1 MTSNPSSTPK
11 ATEQS
16 DHPADRFRPSAT
28 DEPDYT
34 KTTDQYPAA
43 RAIAETLSTT
53 FGPNGLDK
61 MLVDR
66 SGTVVVSNTGS
77 TVLNGLEIDAP
88 IGRVIRNA
96 VEAQTSR
103 IGDGSTTMSLLVGEL
118 LIAASELIDSGLH
131 PMSVIDG
138 YLTAGQ
144 LAADHLSVSSMPIS
158 RGETTRLTDVA
169 TTAITGRWDADAAGQ
184 LGRIALEALEHV
196 GFDAARLTLHAYPGG
211 GVTDTEHVDGILV
224 DADISSTDIEAEAR
238 AVGHGI
244 PRALSD
250 PSVALVDGAISP
262 PEVGAPAT
270 ISVSDTDGLERVHDY
285 ERQQSDSLVEPVLA
299 AEADIVVC
307 QQAINDE
314 IRTALTRH
322 GVLAVERTRR
332 DEFDAIARATG
343 GEAVTKP
350 SDLRPGV
357 LGKAGKV
364 CRRSFGS
371 TSVLTITGLP
381 DETHASVVLRGGTE
395 HVAEET
401 RRIIDDCIQNLR
413 QAVYG
418 GGVVPGG
425 GATWLS
431 AALHVTDH
439 APSVDDRSQ
448 LAVTKFADAME
459 VVPRT
464 LARNAG
470 SDPVEMLSAMR
481 ARHEAG
487 DSEVGVGL
495 SGAVQDMTAS
505 GVIEPAAVVS
515 GCLTTAIETV
525 VTLLRID
532 DVLDADGEAK
542 TGELSHSHGH
552 DHGDSH
558 GSTGGHDHGAG
569 DHGGHPWAL
578 SH

>member
-1 MTSNPSSTPK
+1 MTSNPNSTPR
-11 ATEQS
+11 AAGQF
-16 DHPADRFRPSAT
+16 DHPADRFLPAT
-28 DEPDYT
+28 DEPDRNKET
-34 KTTDQYPAA
+34 GQYSAA
-43 RAIAETLSTT
+43 RAIGETLSTT

-77 TVLNGLEIDAP
+77 TVLDGLEIDAP
-88 IGRVIRNA
+88 TGRVIRNA
-96 VEAQTSR
+96 VKAQTSR
-103 IGDGSTTMSLLVGEL
+103 IGDGSTTMALLVGEL
-118 LIAASELIDSGLH
+118 LTAASDLIDSGVH
-131 PMSVIDG
+131 PMSVVDG
-138 YLTAGQ
+138 YLTAGR
-144 LAADHLSVSSMPIS
+144 LAADHVSASSMSIS
-158 RGETTRLTDVA
+158 RGETTRLSNIA
-169 TTAITGRWDADAAGQ
+169 TTAITGRWDADAARQ
-184 LGRIALEALEHV
+184 LGRIAVEALEQV

-224 DADISSTDIEAEAR
+224 DADISSTDINAKAQT
-238 AVGHGI
+238 VTHGI
-244 PRALSD
+244 PRVLSD
-250 PSVALVDGAISP
+250 PSVALVDGEISP
-262 PEVGAPAT
+262 TEVGAPAT
-270 ISVSDTDGLERVHDY
+270 VSVSDANELDRVYEY
-285 ERQQSDSLVEPVLA
+285 ERQQSDSLVKPVLS
-299 AEADIVVC
+299 AEADVVVC

-322 GVLAVERTRR
+322 GVLPVERTRR
-332 DEFDAIARATG
+332 DEFNAIARATG
-343 GEAVTKP
+343 AEVVTKP
-350 SDLRPGV
+350 SDIRPGA
-357 LGKAGKV
+357 LGKAGEF
-364 CRRSFGS
+364 CRRSFGP

-381 DETHASVVLRGGTE
+381 RETHASVVLRGGTE

-413 QAVYG
+413 QAVHG

-431 AALHVTDH
+431 AALHITDH
-439 APSVDDRSQ
+439 APSIDDRSQ

-470 SDPVEMLSAMR
+470 SDPIETLSTMR
-481 ARHEAG
+481 TRHKAG
-487 DSEVGVGL
+487 DSEVGVDL
-495 SGAVQDMTAS
+495 SGSVRNMTAS

-515 GCLTTAIETV
+515 GCLTTAVESA

-532 DVLDADGEAK
+532 DIHDAGGEDKADV
-542 TGELSHSHGH
+542 LSHSRGH

-569 DHGGHPWAL
+569 GHSGYPWAL

>member
-1 MTSNPSSTPK
+1 MTSNSSSTPR
-11 ATEQS
+11 AAGQS
-16 DHPADRFRPSAT
+16 DHPADQFLSAT
-28 DEPDYT
+28 DEPDHDEE
-34 KTTDQYPAA
+34 TDQYPAA

-77 TVLNGLEIDAP
+77 TVLDGLEIDAP
-88 IGRVIRNA
+88 TARVIRSA
-96 VEAQTSR
+96 VGAQTSR

-118 LIAASELIDSGLH
+118 LTAASDLIDSGLH
-131 PMSVIDG
+131 PMSVVDG

-144 LAADHLSVSSMPIS
+144 LAADHVSASSNPIS
-158 RGETTRLTDVA
+158 RGETTRLTDIA
-169 TTAITGRWDADAAGQ
+169 TTAITGRWDADAARQ
-184 LGRIALEALEHV
+184 LGRIAVEALERV
-196 GFDAARLTLHAYPGG
+196 EFDPARLTLHAYPGG

-224 DADISSTDIEAEAR
+224 DADISSTDINAEAQ
-238 AVGHGI
+238 AVSHGI
-244 PRALSD
+244 PRVLSD
-250 PSVALVDGAISP
+250 PSVALVDGEISP
-262 PEVGAPAT
+262 PEVDAPT
-270 ISVSDTDGLERVHDY
+270 TVSVSDADELDRVYDY
-285 ERQQSDSLVEPVLA
+285 EQQQSDSLVEPVLA
-299 AEADIVVC
+299 AEADVLVC
-307 QQAINDE
+307 QQAINGE

-322 GVLAVERTRR
+322 GVLPVERTRR
-332 DEFDAIARATG
+332 DEFHAIARATG
-343 GEAVTKP
+343 AEAVTKP

-357 LGKAGKV
+357 LGKAGEI

-381 DETHASVVLRGGTE
+381 HESHASVVLRGGTE

-401 RRIIDDCIQNLR
+401 RQIIDDCIQNLR
-413 QAVYG
+413 QAVHG

-470 SDPVEMLSAMR
+470 TDPIETLSTLR

-487 DSEVGVGL
+487 NSGVGVDL
-495 SGAVQDMTAS
+495 SGSPRDMTTS

-515 GCLTTAIETV
+515 GCLTTAVETA

-532 DVLDADGEAK
+532 DVLDADGGAK

-558 GSTGGHDHGAG
+558 SSTGGHDHGAG
-569 DHGGHPWAL
+569 DHGGYPWAL

>member
-1 MTSNPSSTPK
+1 MTSNPNSTPR
-11 ATEQS
+11 AAGQF
-16 DHPADRFRPSAT
+16 DHPADRFLPAT
-28 DEPDYT
+28 DEPDRNKET
-34 KTTDQYPAA
+34 GQYSAA
-43 RAIAETLSTT
+43 RAIGETLSTT

-77 TVLNGLEIDAP
+77 TVLDGLEIDAP
-88 IGRVIRNA
+88 TGRVIRSA
-96 VEAQTSR
+96 LKSQTSR
-103 IGDGSTTMSLLVGEL
+103 IGDGSTTMALLVGEL
-118 LIAASELIDSGLH
+118 LTAASDLIDSGVH
-131 PMSVIDG
+131 PMSVVDG
-138 YLTAGQ
+138 YLTAGR
-144 LAADHLSVSSMPIS
+144 LAADHVSTTSMSIS
-158 RGETTRLTDVA
+158 RGETTRLSNIA
-169 TTAITGRWDADAAGQ
+169 TTAITGRWDADAARQ
-184 LGRIALEALEHV
+184 LGRIAVGALEQA

-211 GVTDTEHVDGILV
+211 GVTDTEYVDGILV
-224 DADISSTDIEAEAR
+224 DANISSTDINAKAQT
-238 AVGHGI
+238 VTHGI
-244 PRALSD
+244 PRVLSD
-250 PSVALVDGAISP
+250 PSVALVDGEISP
-262 PEVGAPAT
+262 TEVGAPAT
-270 ISVSDTDGLERVHDY
+270 VSVSDANELDRIYEY
-285 ERQQSDSLVEPVLA
+285 ERQQSDSLVEPVLD
-299 AEADIVVC
+299 AEADVVVC

-322 GVLAVERTRR
+322 GVLPVERTRH
-332 DEFDAIARATG
+332 DEFNAIARATG
-343 GEAVTKP
+343 AAVVTKP
-350 SDLRPGV
+350 SDLRPRA
-357 LGKAGKV
+357 LGKAGEF
-364 CRRSFGS
+364 CRRSFGP

-381 DETHASVVLRGGTE
+381 HETHASVVLRGGTE

-413 QAVYG
+413 QAVHG

-439 APSVDDRSQ
+439 APSIDDRSQ

-470 SDPVEMLSAMR
+470 SDPIETLSTMR
-481 ARHEAG
+481 TRHKAG
-487 DSEVGVGL
+487 DSEVGVDL
-495 SGAVQDMTAS
+495 SGSVRNMTAS

-515 GCLTTAIETV
+515 GCLTTAVETA

-532 DVLDADGEAK
+532 DVLGADGEGK
-542 TGELSHSHGH
+542 TDDLSHSRGH

-569 DHGGHPWAL
+569 GHSGYPWAL

>member
-1 MTSNPSSTPK
+1 MTSNPNSTPR
-11 ATEQS
+11 AAGQF
-16 DHPADRFRPSAT
+16 DHPADRFLPAT
-28 DEPDYT
+28 DEPDRNKET
-34 KTTDQYPAA
+34 GQYSAA
-43 RAIAETLSTT
+43 RAIGETLSTT

-77 TVLNGLEIDAP
+77 TVLDGLEIDAP
-88 IGRVIRNA
+88 TGRVIRNA
-96 VEAQTSR
+96 VKAQTSR
-103 IGDGSTTMSLLVGEL
+103 IGDGSTTMALLVGEL
-118 LIAASELIDSGLH
+118 LTAASDLIDSGVH
-131 PMSVIDG
+131 PMSVVDG
-138 YLTAGQ
+138 YLTAGR
-144 LAADHLSVSSMPIS
+144 LAADHVSTTSMSIS
-158 RGETTRLTDVA
+158 RGETTRLSNIA
-169 TTAITGRWDADAAGQ
+169 TTAITGRWDADAARQ
-184 LGRIALEALEHV
+184 LGRIAVEALEQV

-224 DADISSTDIEAEAR
+224 DADISSTDINAKAQT
-238 AVGHGI
+238 VTHGI
-244 PRALSD
+244 PRVLSD
-250 PSVALVDGAISP
+250 PSVALVDGEISP
-262 PEVGAPAT
+262 TEIGAPAT
-270 ISVSDTDGLERVHDY
+270 VSVSDADELDRVYEY
-285 ERQQSDSLVEPVLA
+285 ERQQSDSLVEPVLG
-299 AEADIVVC
+299 AEADVVVC

-322 GVLAVERTRR
+322 GVLPVERTRR
-332 DEFDAIARATG
+332 DEFNAIARATG
-343 GEAVTKP
+343 AEVVTKP
-350 SDLRPGV
+350 SDLRPGA
-357 LGKAGKV
+357 LGKAGEF
-364 CRRSFGS
+364 CRRSFGP

-381 DETHASVVLRGGTE
+381 HETHASVVLRGGTE

-413 QAVYG
+413 QAVHG

-439 APSVDDRSQ
+439 APSIDDRSQ

-470 SDPVEMLSAMR
+470 SDPIETLSTMR
-481 ARHEAG
+481 TRHKAG
-487 DSEVGVGL
+487 DSEVGVDL
-495 SGAVQDMTAS
+495 SGSVRNMTAS

-515 GCLTTAIETV
+515 GCLTTAVETA

-532 DVLDADGEAK
+532 DVLGADGEGK
-542 TGELSHSHGH
+542 TDDLSHSRGH

-569 DHGGHPWAL
+569 GHSGYPWAL

>member
-1 MTSNPSSTPK
+1 MTSNPNSTPR
-11 ATEQS
+11 AAGQF
-16 DHPADRFRPSAT
+16 DHPADRFLPAT
-28 DEPDYT
+28 DEPDRNKET
-34 KTTDQYPAA
+34 GQYSAA
-43 RAIAETLSTT
+43 RAIGETLSTT

-77 TVLNGLEIDAP
+77 TVLDGLEIDAP
-88 IGRVIRNA
+88 TGRVIRNA
-96 VEAQTSR
+96 VKAQTSR
-103 IGDGSTTMSLLVGEL
+103 IGDGSTTMALLVGEL
-118 LIAASELIDSGLH
+118 LTAASDLIDSGVH
-131 PMSVIDG
+131 PMSVVDG
-138 YLTAGQ
+138 YLTAGR
-144 LAADHLSVSSMPIS
+144 LAADHVSTTSMSIS
-158 RGETTRLTDVA
+158 RGETTRLSNIA
-169 TTAITGRWDADAAGQ
+169 TTAITGRWDADAARQ
-184 LGRIALEALEHV
+184 LGRIAVEALEQV

-224 DADISSTDIEAEAR
+224 DADISSTDINAKAQT
-238 AVGHGI
+238 VTHGI
-244 PRALSD
+244 PRVLSD
-250 PSVALVDGAISP
+250 PSVALVDGEISP
-262 PEVGAPAT
+262 TEIGAPAT
-270 ISVSDTDGLERVHDY
+270 VSVSDADELDRVYEY
-285 ERQQSDSLVEPVLA
+285 ERQQSDSLVEPVLG
-299 AEADIVVC
+299 AEADVVVC

-322 GVLAVERTRR
+322 GVLPVERTRR
-332 DEFDAIARATG
+332 DEFNAIARATG
-343 GEAVTKP
+343 AEVVTKL
-350 SDLRPGV
+350 SDLRPGA
-357 LGKAGKV
+357 LGKAGEF
-364 CRRSFGS
+364 CRRSFGP

-381 DETHASVVLRGGTE
+381 HETHASVVLRGGTE

-413 QAVYG
+413 QAVHG

-439 APSVDDRSQ
+439 APSIDDRSQ

-470 SDPVEMLSAMR
+470 SDPIETLSTMR
-481 ARHEAG
+481 TRHKAG
-487 DSEVGVGL
+487 DSEVGVDL
-495 SGAVQDMTAS
+495 SGSVRNMTAS

-515 GCLTTAIETV
+515 GCLTTAVETA

-532 DVLDADGEAK
+532 DVLGADGEGK
-542 TGELSHSHGH
+542 TDDLSHSRGH

-569 DHGGHPWAL
+569 GHSGYPWAL

>member
-1 MTSNPSSTPK
+1 MTSNPNSTPR
-11 ATEQS
+11 AAGQF
-16 DHPADRFRPSAT
+16 DHPADRFLPAT
-28 DEPDYT
+28 DEPDRNKET
-34 KTTDQYPAA
+34 GQYSAA
-43 RAIAETLSTT
+43 RAIGETLSTT

-77 TVLNGLEIDAP
+77 TVLDGLEIDAP
-88 IGRVIRNA
+88 TGRVIRNA
-96 VEAQTSR
+96 VKAQTSR
-103 IGDGSTTMSLLVGEL
+103 IGDGSTTMALLVGEL
-118 LIAASELIDSGLH
+118 LTAASDLIDSGVH
-131 PMSVIDG
+131 PMSVVDG
-138 YLTAGQ
+138 YLTAGR
-144 LAADHLSVSSMPIS
+144 LAADHVSASSMSIS
-158 RGETTRLTDVA
+158 RGETTRLSNIA
-169 TTAITGRWDADAAGQ
+169 TTAITGRWDADAARQ
-184 LGRIALEALEHV
+184 LGRIAVEALEQV

-224 DADISSTDIEAEAR
+224 DADISSTDINAK
-238 AVGHGI
+238 VQTVTHGI
-244 PRALSD
+244 PRVLSD
-250 PSVALVDGAISP
+250 PSVALVDGEISP
-262 PEVGAPAT
+262 TEIGAPAT
-270 ISVSDTDGLERVHDY
+270 VSVSDADELDRVYEY
-285 ERQQSDSLVEPVLA
+285 ERQQSDSLVEPVLG
-299 AEADIVVC
+299 AEANVVVC

-322 GVLAVERTRR
+322 GVLPVERTRR
-332 DEFDAIARATG
+332 DEFNAIARATG
-343 GEAVTKP
+343 AEVVTKL
-350 SDLRPGV
+350 SDLRPGA
-357 LGKAGKV
+357 LGKAGEF
-364 CRRSFGS
+364 CRRSFGP

-381 DETHASVVLRGGTE
+381 RETHASVVLRGGTE

-413 QAVYG
+413 QAVHG

-431 AALHVTDH
+431 AALHITDH
-439 APSVDDRSQ
+439 APSIDDRSQ

-470 SDPVEMLSAMR
+470 SDPIETLSTMR
-481 ARHEAG
+481 TRHKAG
-487 DSEVGVGL
+487 DSEVGVDL
-495 SGAVQDMTAS
+495 SGSVRNMTAS

-515 GCLTTAIETV
+515 GCLTTAVESA

-532 DVLDADGEAK
+532 DIHDAGGEDKADV
-542 TGELSHSHGH
+542 LSHSRGH

-569 DHGGHPWAL
+569 GHSGYPWAL

>member
-1 MTSNPSSTPK
+1 MTSNPNSTPR
-11 ATEQS
+11 AAGQF
-16 DHPADRFRPSAT
+16 DHPADRFLPAT
-28 DEPDYT
+28 DEPDRNKET
-34 KTTDQYPAA
+34 GQYSAA
-43 RAIAETLSTT
+43 RAIGETLSTT

-77 TVLNGLEIDAP
+77 TVLDGLEIDAP
-88 IGRVIRNA
+88 TGRVIRSA
-96 VEAQTSR
+96 VKSQTSR
-103 IGDGSTTMSLLVGEL
+103 IGDGSTTMALLVGEL
-118 LIAASELIDSGLH
+118 LTAASDLIDSGVH
-131 PMSVIDG
+131 PMSVVDG
-138 YLTAGQ
+138 YLTAGR
-144 LAADHLSVSSMPIS
+144 LAADHVSTTSMSIS
-158 RGETTRLTDVA
+158 RGETTRLSNIA
-169 TTAITGRWDADAAGQ
+169 TTAITGRWDADAARQ
-184 LGRIALEALEHV
+184 LGRIAVGALEQA

-211 GVTDTEHVDGILV
+211 GVTDTEYVDGILV
-224 DADISSTDIEAEAR
+224 DADISSTDINAKAQT
-238 AVGHGI
+238 VTHGI
-244 PRALSD
+244 PRVLSD
-250 PSVALVDGAISP
+250 PSVALVDGEISP
-262 PEVGAPAT
+262 TEVGAPAT
-270 ISVSDTDGLERVHDY
+270 VSVSDANELDRIYEY
-285 ERQQSDSLVEPVLA
+285 ERQQSDSLVEPVLD
-299 AEADIVVC
+299 AEADVVVC

-322 GVLAVERTRR
+322 GVLPVERTRH
-332 DEFDAIARATG
+332 DEFNAIARATG
-343 GEAVTKP
+343 AAVVTKP
-350 SDLRPGV
+350 SDLRPRA
-357 LGKAGKV
+357 LGKAGEF
-364 CRRSFGS
+364 CRRSFGP

-381 DETHASVVLRGGTE
+381 HETHASVVLRGGTE

-413 QAVYG
+413 QAVHG

-439 APSVDDRSQ
+439 APSIDDRSQ

-470 SDPVEMLSAMR
+470 SDPIETLSTMR
-481 ARHEAG
+481 TRHKAG
-487 DSEVGVGL
+487 DSEVGVDL
-495 SGAVQDMTAS
+495 SGSVRNMTAS

-515 GCLTTAIETV
+515 GCLTTAVETA

-532 DVLDADGEAK
+532 DVLGADGEGK
-542 TGELSHSHGH
+542 TDDLSHSRGH

-558 GSTGGHDHGAG
+558 GSTGGHDHDA
-569 DHGGHPWAL
+569 GGHSGYPWAL

>member
-1 MTSNPSSTPK
+1 MTSNPNSTPR
-11 ATEQS
+11 AAGQF
-16 DHPADRFRPSAT
+16 DHPADRFLPAT
-28 DEPDYT
+28 DEPDRNKET
-34 KTTDQYPAA
+34 GQYSAA
-43 RAIAETLSTT
+43 RAIGETLSTT

-77 TVLNGLEIDAP
+77 TVLDGLEIDAP
-88 IGRVIRNA
+88 TGRVIRNA
-96 VEAQTSR
+96 VKAQTSR
-103 IGDGSTTMSLLVGEL
+103 IGDGSTTMALLVGEL
-118 LIAASELIDSGLH
+118 LTAASDLIDSGVH
-131 PMSVIDG
+131 PMSVVDG
-138 YLTAGQ
+138 YLTAGR
-144 LAADHLSVSSMPIS
+144 LAADHVSTTSMSIS
-158 RGETTRLTDVA
+158 RGETTRLSNIA
-169 TTAITGRWDADAAGQ
+169 TTAITGRWDADAARQ
-184 LGRIALEALEHV
+184 LGRIAVEALEQV

-224 DADISSTDIEAEAR
+224 DADISSTDINVKAQT
-238 AVGHGI
+238 VTHGI
-244 PRALSD
+244 PRVLSD
-250 PSVALVDGAISP
+250 PSVALVDGEISP
-262 PEVGAPAT
+262 TEIGAPAT
-270 ISVSDTDGLERVHDY
+270 VSVSDADELDRVYEY
-285 ERQQSDSLVEPVLA
+285 ERQQSDSLVEPVLG
-299 AEADIVVC
+299 AEADVVVC
-307 QQAINDE
+307 QQAINDK

-322 GVLAVERTRR
+322 GVLPVERTRR
-332 DEFDAIARATG
+332 DEFNAIARATG
-343 GEAVTKP
+343 AEVVTKP
-350 SDLRPGV
+350 SDLRPRA
-357 LGKAGKV
+357 LGKAGEF
-364 CRRSFGS
+364 CRRSFGP

-381 DETHASVVLRGGTE
+381 HETHASVVLRGGTE

-413 QAVYG
+413 QAVHG

-439 APSVDDRSQ
+439 APSIDDRSQ

-470 SDPVEMLSAMR
+470 SDPIETLSTMR
-481 ARHEAG
+481 TRHKAG
-487 DSEVGVGL
+487 DSEVGVDL
-495 SGAVQDMTAS
+495 SGSVRNITAS

-515 GCLTTAIETV
+515 GCLTTAVETA

-532 DVLDADGEAK
+532 DVLGADGEGK
-542 TGELSHSHGH
+542 TDDLSHSRGH
-552 DHGDSH
+552 DRGDSH

-569 DHGGHPWAL
+569 GHSGYPWAL

>member
-1 MTSNPSSTPK
+1 MTSNPNSTPR
-11 ATEQS
+11 AAGQF
-16 DHPADRFRPSAT
+16 DHPADRFLPAT
-28 DEPDYT
+28 DEPDRNKET
-34 KTTDQYPAA
+34 GQYSAA
-43 RAIAETLSTT
+43 RAIGETLSTT

-77 TVLNGLEIDAP
+77 TVLDGLEIDAP
-88 IGRVIRNA
+88 TGRVIRNA
-96 VEAQTSR
+96 VKAQTSR
-103 IGDGSTTMSLLVGEL
+103 IGDGSTTMALLVGEL
-118 LIAASELIDSGLH
+118 LTAASDLIDSGVH
-131 PMSVIDG
+131 PMSVVDG
-138 YLTAGQ
+138 YLTAGR
-144 LAADHLSVSSMPIS
+144 LAADHVSTTSMSIS
-158 RGETTRLTDVA
+158 RGETTRLSNIA
-169 TTAITGRWDADAAGQ
+169 TTAITGRWDADAARQ
-184 LGRIALEALEHV
+184 LGRIAVEALEQV

-224 DADISSTDIEAEAR
+224 DADISSTDINAKAQT
-238 AVGHGI
+238 VTHGI
-244 PRALSD
+244 PRVLSD
-250 PSVALVDGAISP
+250 PSVALVDGEISP
-262 PEVGAPAT
+262 TEIGAPAT
-270 ISVSDTDGLERVHDY
+270 VSVSDADELDRVYEY
-285 ERQQSDSLVEPVLA
+285 ERQQSDSLVEPVLG
-299 AEADIVVC
+299 AEANVVVC

-322 GVLAVERTRR
+322 GVLPVERTRR
-332 DEFDAIARATG
+332 DEFNAIARATG
-343 GEAVTKP
+343 AEVVTKP
-350 SDLRPGV
+350 SDIRPGA
-357 LGKAGKV
+357 LGKAGEF
-364 CRRSFGS
+364 CRRSFGP

-381 DETHASVVLRGGTE
+381 RETHASVVLRGGTE

-413 QAVYG
+413 QAVHG

-431 AALHVTDH
+431 AALHITDH
-439 APSVDDRSQ
+439 APSIDDRSQ

-470 SDPVEMLSAMR
+470 SDPIETLSTMR
-481 ARHEAG
+481 TRHKAG
-487 DSEVGVGL
+487 DSEVGVDL
-495 SGAVQDMTAS
+495 SGSVRNMTAS

-515 GCLTTAIETV
+515 GCLTTAVESA

-532 DVLDADGEAK
+532 DIHDAGGEDKADV
-542 TGELSHSHGH
+542 LSHSRGH

-569 DHGGHPWAL
+569 GHSGYPWAL

>member
-1 MTSNPSSTPK
+1 MTSNPNSTPR
-11 ATEQS
+11 AAGQF
-16 DHPADRFRPSAT
+16 DHPADRFLPAT
-28 DEPDYT
+28 DEPDRNKET
-34 KTTDQYPAA
+34 GQYSAA
-43 RAIAETLSTT
+43 RAIGETLSTT

-77 TVLNGLEIDAP
+77 TVLDGLEIDAP
-88 IGRVIRNA
+88 TGRVIRNA
-96 VEAQTSR
+96 VKAQTSR
-103 IGDGSTTMSLLVGEL
+103 IGDGSTTMALLVGEL
-118 LIAASELIDSGLH
+118 LTAASDLIDSGVH
-131 PMSVIDG
+131 PMSVVDG
-138 YLTAGQ
+138 YLTAGR
-144 LAADHLSVSSMPIS
+144 LAADHVSASSMSIS
-158 RGETTRLTDVA
+158 RGETTRLSNIA
-169 TTAITGRWDADAAGQ
+169 TTAITGRWDADAARQ
-184 LGRIALEALEHV
+184 LGRIAVEALEQV

-224 DADISSTDIEAEAR
+224 DADISSTDINAKAQT
-238 AVGHGI
+238 VTHGI
-244 PRALSD
+244 PRVLSD
-250 PSVALVDGAISP
+250 PSVALVDGEISP
-262 PEVGAPAT
+262 TEVGAPAT
-270 ISVSDTDGLERVHDY
+270 VSVSDANELDRVYEY
-285 ERQQSDSLVEPVLA
+285 ERQQSDSLVKPVLS
-299 AEADIVVC
+299 AEADVVVC

-322 GVLAVERTRR
+322 GVLPVERTRR
-332 DEFDAIARATG
+332 DEFNAIARATG
-343 GEAVTKP
+343 AEVVTKP
-350 SDLRPGV
+350 SDLRPGA
-357 LGKAGKV
+357 LGKAGEF
-364 CRRSFGS
+364 CRRSFGP

-381 DETHASVVLRGGTE
+381 RETHASVVLRGGTE

-413 QAVYG
+413 QAVHG

-431 AALHVTDH
+431 AALHITDH
-439 APSVDDRSQ
+439 APSIDDRSQ

-470 SDPVEMLSAMR
+470 SDPIETLSTMR
-481 ARHEAG
+481 TRHKAG
-487 DSEVGVGL
+487 DSEVGVDL
-495 SGAVQDMTAS
+495 SGSVRNMTAS

-515 GCLTTAIETV
+515 GCLTTAVESA

-532 DVLDADGEAK
+532 DIHDAGGEDKADV
-542 TGELSHSHGH
+542 LSHSRGH

-569 DHGGHPWAL
+569 GHSGYPWAL

>member
-1 MTSNPSSTPK
+1 MTSNPNSTPR
-11 ATEQS
+11 AAGQF
-16 DHPADRFRPSAT
+16 DHPADRFLPAT
-28 DEPDYT
+28 DEPDRNKET
-34 KTTDQYPAA
+34 GQYSAA
-43 RAIAETLSTT
+43 RAIGETLSTT

-77 TVLNGLEIDAP
+77 TVLDGLEIDAP
-88 IGRVIRNA
+88 TGRVIRNA
-96 VEAQTSR
+96 IKAQTSR
-103 IGDGSTTMSLLVGEL
+103 IGDGSTTMALLVGEL
-118 LIAASELIDSGLH
+118 LTAASDLIDSGVH
-131 PMSVIDG
+131 PMSVVDG
-138 YLTAGQ
+138 YLTAGR
-144 LAADHLSVSSMPIS
+144 LAADHVSTTSMSIS
-158 RGETTRLTDVA
+158 RGETTRLSNIA
-169 TTAITGRWDADAAGQ
+169 TTAITGRWDADAARQ
-184 LGRIALEALEHV
+184 LGRIAVEALEQV

-224 DADISSTDIEAEAR
+224 DADISSTDINAKAQT
-238 AVGHGI
+238 VTHGI
-244 PRALSD
+244 PRVLSD
-250 PSVALVDGAISP
+250 PSVALVDGEISP
-262 PEVGAPAT
+262 TEVGAPAT
-270 ISVSDTDGLERVHDY
+270 VSVSDADELDRVYEY
-285 ERQQSDSLVEPVLA
+285 ERQQSDSLVEPVLG
-299 AEADIVVC
+299 AEADVVVC

-322 GVLAVERTRR
+322 GVLPVERTRR
-332 DEFDAIARATG
+332 DEFNAIARATG
-343 GEAVTKP
+343 AEVVTKL
-350 SDLRPGV
+350 SDIRPRA
-357 LGKAGKV
+357 LGKAGEF
-364 CRRSFGS
+364 CRRSFGP

-381 DETHASVVLRGGTE
+381 HETHASVVLRGGTE

-413 QAVYG
+413 QAVHG
-418 GGVVPGG
+418 EGVVPGG

-439 APSVDDRSQ
+439 APSIDDRSQ

-470 SDPVEMLSAMR
+470 SDPIETLSTMR
-481 ARHEAG
+481 TRHKAG
-487 DSEVGVGL
+487 DSEVGVDL
-495 SGAVQDMTAS
+495 SGSVRNMTAS

-515 GCLTTAIETV
+515 GCLTTAVETA

-532 DVLDADGEAK
+532 DVLGADGEGK
-542 TGELSHSHGH
+542 TDDLSHSRGH

-569 DHGGHPWAL
+569 GHSGYPWAL

>member
-1 MTSNPSSTPK
+1 MTSNPNSTPR
-11 ATEQS
+11 AAGQF
-16 DHPADRFRPSAT
+16 DHPADRFLPAT
-28 DEPDYT
+28 DEPDRNKET
-34 KTTDQYPAA
+34 GQYSAA
-43 RAIAETLSTT
+43 RAIGETLSTT

-77 TVLNGLEIDAP
+77 TVLDGLEIDAP
-88 IGRVIRNA
+88 TGRVIRNA
-96 VEAQTSR
+96 VKAQTSR
-103 IGDGSTTMSLLVGEL
+103 IGDGSTTMALLVGEL
-118 LIAASELIDSGLH
+118 LTAASDLIDSGVH
-131 PMSVIDG
+131 PMSVVDG
-138 YLTAGQ
+138 YLTAGR
-144 LAADHLSVSSMPIS
+144 LAADHVSASSMSIS
-158 RGETTRLTDVA
+158 QGETTRLSNIA
-169 TTAITGRWDADAAGQ
+169 TTAITGRWDADAARQ
-184 LGRIALEALEHV
+184 LGRIAVEALEQV

-224 DADISSTDIEAEAR
+224 DADISSTDINAKAQT
-238 AVGHGI
+238 VTHGI
-244 PRALSD
+244 PRVLSD
-250 PSVALVDGAISP
+250 PSVALVDGEISP
-262 PEVGAPAT
+262 TEVGAPAT
-270 ISVSDTDGLERVHDY
+270 VSVSDANELDRVYEY
-285 ERQQSDSLVEPVLA
+285 ERQQSDSLVKPVLS
-299 AEADIVVC
+299 AEADVVVC

-322 GVLAVERTRR
+322 GVLPVERTRR
-332 DEFDAIARATG
+332 DEFNAIARATG
-343 GEAVTKP
+343 AEVVTKP
-350 SDLRPGV
+350 SDLRPGA
-357 LGKAGKV
+357 LGKAGEF
-364 CRRSFGS
+364 CRRSFGP

-381 DETHASVVLRGGTE
+381 RETHASVVLRGGTE

-413 QAVYG
+413 QAVHG

-431 AALHVTDH
+431 AALHITDH
-439 APSVDDRSQ
+439 APSIDDRSQ

-470 SDPVEMLSAMR
+470 SDPIETLSTMR
-481 ARHEAG
+481 TRHKAG
-487 DSEVGVGL
+487 DSEVGVDL
-495 SGAVQDMTAS
+495 SGSVRNMTAS

-515 GCLTTAIETV
+515 GCLTTAVESA

-532 DVLDADGEAK
+532 DIHDAGGEDKADV
-542 TGELSHSHGH
+542 LSHSRGH

-569 DHGGHPWAL
+569 GHSGYPWAL